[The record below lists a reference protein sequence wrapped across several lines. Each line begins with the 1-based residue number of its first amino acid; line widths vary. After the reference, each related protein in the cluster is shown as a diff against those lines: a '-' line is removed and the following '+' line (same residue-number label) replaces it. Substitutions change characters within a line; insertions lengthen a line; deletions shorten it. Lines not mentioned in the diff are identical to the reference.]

1 MRIILQFLHRNKRFF
16 FFPGIYLVLCYCVLF
31 YFENCYKRADTTSR
45 SRWSL
50 LSAKSSRFVLQKKKM
65 EGRNGR
71 RRLLFSVRCPF
82 NEKSAP
88 GVQTVE

>member
-1 MRIILQFLHRNKRFF
+1 M
-16 FFPGIYLVLCYCVLF
+16 
-31 YFENCYKRADTTSR
+31 SR

-50 LSAKSSRFVLQKKKM
+50 LSDKSRRFVLQKKGKL
-65 EGRNGR
+65 GRKNGR

-88 GVQTVE
+88 DVQMVE

>member
-1 MRIILQFLHRNKRFF
+1 M
-16 FFPGIYLVLCYCVLF
+16 
-31 YFENCYKRADTTSR
+31 SR

-50 LSAKSSRFVLQKKKM
+50 LSAKSSRFVLQKKNL